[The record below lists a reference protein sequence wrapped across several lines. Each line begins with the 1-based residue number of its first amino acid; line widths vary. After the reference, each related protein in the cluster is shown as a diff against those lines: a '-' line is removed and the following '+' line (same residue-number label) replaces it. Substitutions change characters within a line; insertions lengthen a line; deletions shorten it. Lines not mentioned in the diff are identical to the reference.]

1 MTLEALR
8 ARLSDT
14 ELAFFRFL
22 PPSTPVKGHLSLLQD
37 RRGPSEDRR
46 GRRPSGA
53 VRLL

>member
-8 ARLSDT
+8 ARLLDT

-37 RRGPSEDRR
+37 RPGPSGEETVRR
-46 GRRPSGA
+46 GAPTVIVS
-53 VRLL
+53 